1 MRCII
6 AVAVMGLF
14 LSSAGMGGPIVSMPG
29 PQDVEGKQSR
39 RQVWLVPSTDP
50 GQLMRTTVLR
60 PPGDGPFPLVIM
72 NHGTTMSAPQRADF
86 PMLEFEAAALWFVN
100 QGFVVAA
107 PQRTGHGETGGLF
120 FESQRL
126 CEVAHFRAAGLAA
139 ADNILATIN
148 YMLTQP
154 FVQQTKVVVLGQ
166 SAGGWS
172 SLALASLNPP
182 MVRAVI
188 DFVGGRGGHFEG
200 KPNNNCQPD
209 HLVEAAGQFGS
220 TARIPTLW
228 MYLENDTFFGPAL
241 SKRMVA
247 AWRAAGGAAEYHL
260 LPSFGEDG
268 HFFIHHPDAVPIWAP
283 IVQEFLTRHP

>member
-1 MRCII
+1 MRRII
-6 AVAVMGLF
+6 AVAVMGLS

-60 PPGDGPFPLVIM
+60 PPGDGPFPLLIM

-100 QGFVVAA
+100 QGFAVAA

-126 CEVAHFRAAGLAA
+126 CEVAHFQAAGLAA
-139 ADNILATIN
+139 AGNILATIN

-154 FVQQTKVVVLGQ
+154 FVEQSKVVVLGQ

-209 HLVEAAGQFGS
+209 HLVEAAGKFGS

-228 MYLENDTFFGPAL
+228 IYLENDTFFGPAL

-283 IVQEFLTRHP
+283 IVKEFLARHP

>member
-1 MRCII
+1 MRRII
-6 AVAVMGLF
+6 AVAVMGLS

-50 GQLMRTTVLR
+50 SELMRTTVLR
-60 PPGDGPFPLVIM
+60 PPGDGPFPLLIM

-139 ADNILATIN
+139 AGNILATID

-154 FVQQTKVVVLGQ
+154 FVQQSKVVVLGQ

-209 HLVEAAGQFGS
+209 HLVEAAGKFGS

-228 MYLENDTFFGPAL
+228 IYLENDTFFGPAL

-283 IVQEFLTRHP
+283 IVKEFLARHP

>member
-1 MRCII
+1 MRRV
-6 AVAVMGLF
+6 VAVVLGIA
-14 LSSAGMGGPIVSMPG
+14 LSSASIGGPIVSMPG
-29 PQDVEGKQSR
+29 PQDEEGKQSR
-39 RQVWLVPSTDP
+39 RQVWLIPSTDP
-50 GQLMRTTVLR
+50 GQFMRATIMR
-60 PPGDGPFPLVIM
+60 PPGDGPFPLLVM
-72 NHGTTMSAPQRADF
+72 NHGTTMSAIRRADF

-100 QGFVVAA
+100 QGFVVVA

-126 CEVAHFRAAGLAA
+126 CDVAHFRAAGLAA
-139 ADNILATIN
+139 AGNIQATIN

-154 FVQQTKVVVLGQ
+154 FVQKSKVVVLGQ

-188 DFVGGRGGHFEG
+188 DFVGGRGGRFEG
-200 KPNNNCQPD
+200 KLNNNCQPD
-209 HLVEAAGQFGS
+209 HLVEATGKFGS

-228 MYLENDTFFGPAL
+228 IYLENDTFFGPAL

-247 AWRAAGGAAEYHL
+247 AWRAAGGSAEYHL
-260 LPSFGEDG
+260 LPPFGEEG
-268 HFFIHHPDAVPIWAP
+268 HFFIDYPDAIPIWAP
-283 IVQEFLTRHP
+283 IVQKFLDAHP

>member
-6 AVAVMGLF
+6 AVAVMGLS

-60 PPGDGPFPLVIM
+60 PPGAGPFPLLIM

-86 PMLEFEAAALWFVN
+86 PMLEFEAAARWFVT
-100 QGFVVAA
+100 QGFVVVA

-120 FESQRL
+120 FESQRV

-139 ADNILATIN
+139 AGNILATIN

-154 FVQQTKVVVLGQ
+154 FVQQSKVVVLGQ

-200 KPNNNCQPD
+200 KPNNNCHPD
-209 HLVEAAGQFGS
+209 HLVEAAGKFGS

-228 MYLENDTFFGPAL
+228 IYFENDTFFGPAL

-283 IVQEFLTRHP
+283 IVQEFLARHP

>member
-1 MRCII
+1 MRRIV
-6 AVAVMGLF
+6 AVAVMGLS
-14 LSSAGMGGPIVSMPG
+14 LSSTSLGGPIVSMPG
-29 PQDVEGKQSR
+29 PLDVEGKQSR

-60 PPGDGPFPLVIM
+60 PPGDGPFPLLVM

-126 CEVAHFRAAGLAA
+126 CEVTHFRAAGLAA
-139 ADNILATIN
+139 AGNILATIN
-148 YMLTQP
+148 YMLTQS
-154 FVQQTKVVVLGQ
+154 FVQQSKVVVLGQ

-188 DFVGGRGGHFEG
+188 DFVGGRGGHFQG

-209 HLVEAAGQFGS
+209 HLVEAAGKFGS

-228 MYLENDTFFGPAL
+228 IYLENDTFFGPAL
-241 SKRMVA
+241 SKRMVE
-247 AWRAAGGAAEYHL
+247 AWRAAGGSAEYHL
-260 LPSFGEDG
+260 LATFGDDG

-283 IVQEFLTRHP
+283 IVQEFLARHP

>member
-1 MRCII
+1 
-6 AVAVMGLF
+6 
-14 LSSAGMGGPIVSMPG
+14 MPG

-50 GQLMRTTVLR
+50 SELMRTTVLR
-60 PPGDGPFPLVIM
+60 PPGDGPFPLLIM

-100 QGFVVAA
+100 QGFAVAA

-126 CEVAHFRAAGLAA
+126 CEVAHFQAAGLAA
-139 ADNILATIN
+139 AGNILATIN

-154 FVQQTKVVVLGQ
+154 FVEQSKAVVLGQ

-209 HLVEAAGQFGS
+209 HLVEAAGKFGS

-228 MYLENDTFFGPAL
+228 IYLENDTFFGPAL

-283 IVQEFLTRHP
+283 IVKEFLARHP

>member
-1 MRCII
+1 MRRII
-6 AVAVMGLF
+6 AVAVMGLS

-50 GQLMRTTVLR
+50 SELMRTTVLR
-60 PPGDGPFPLVIM
+60 PPGDGPFPLLIM

-100 QGFVVAA
+100 QGFAVAA

-126 CEVAHFRAAGLAA
+126 CEVAHFQAAGLAA
-139 ADNILATIN
+139 AGNILATIN

-154 FVQQTKVVVLGQ
+154 FVEQSKVVVLGQ

-209 HLVEAAGQFGS
+209 HLVEAAGKFGS

-228 MYLENDTFFGPAL
+228 IYLENDTFFGPAL

-283 IVQEFLTRHP
+283 IVKEFLARHP

>member
-1 MRCII
+1 MRRTI
-6 AVAVMGLF
+6 AVAVMGLS
-14 LSSAGMGGPIVSMPG
+14 LSSAGIGGPIVSMPG

-60 PPGDGPFPLVIM
+60 PPGDGPFPLLIM

-139 ADNILATIN
+139 AGNILATIN

-154 FVQQTKVVVLGQ
+154 FVQQSTVVVLGQ

-209 HLVEAAGQFGS
+209 HLVEAAGKFGS

-228 MYLENDTFFGPAL
+228 IYLENDTFFGPAL

-260 LPSFGEDG
+260 LPSFGGDG

-283 IVQEFLTRHP
+283 IVQEFLARHP